1 MPSLRRTL
9 YSLLFCSVFLMPA
22 AHAWGPDG
30 HKIVGELAE
39 QALTPAVHAQI
50 QGLLKDEPEPTLAGV
65 ANWADT
71 IRSEENWRFTGPWH
85 YLNLPDLGCD
95 YQPARDCPDG
105 NCVIGAI
112 NAQLRV
118 LADRSQPR
126 QKRIEALK
134 FVVHFV
140 GDEHQP
146 MHAGLRSDRGGN
158 DYQISYLGEAWN
170 LHSVWDSLILRQPLQ
185 HDGGWH
191 GISRRLSNNALV
203 LSPNQLPPRSG
214 PREWALESCRLIGS
228 QALYPSGHKIGNRY
242 LKKHRP
248 LAEKRLQQA
257 GVRLAALLNAALAT
271 PAP

>member
-1 MPSLRRTL
+1 MPSLRQIL
-9 YSLLFCSVFLMPA
+9 CSLLFCSLFFVPPA
-22 AHAWGPDG
+22 RAWGPDG
-30 HKIVGELAE
+30 HRIVGAVAE
-39 QALTPAVHAQI
+39 PLLSAQAKAEVNA
-50 QGLLKDEPEPTLAGV
+50 LLLDEAEPNLAGV
-65 ANWADT
+65 SNWADT

-95 YQPARDCPDG
+95 YQPARDCANG

-158 DYQISYLGEAWN
+158 DFQISYQGEAWN

-185 HDGGWH
+185 HDGGWQ
-191 GISRRLSNNALV
+191 GISQRLGSDTLV
-203 LSPNQLPPRSG
+203 LARNDLPPRSG
-214 PREWALESCRLIGS
+214 AREWAMESCKLIGS
-228 QALYPSGHKIGNRY
+228 ASLYPGRHKISSSY

-248 LAEKRLQQA
+248 LAERRLHMA
-257 GVRLAALLNAALAT
+257 GVRLAMLLNAAFAA